1 MLVTTAVRK
10 IAISVPEGVLREV
23 DRAARARGMTR
34 SGFIS
39 SALARIARARRD
51 AEITRRID
59 EILADPEIPR
69 DQVET
74 ARAFQRAR
82 SASGTEW

>member
-1 MLVTTAVRK
+1 MAVRK
-10 IAISVPEGVLREV
+10 IAISVPEEVLRQV
-23 DRAARARGMTR
+23 DQAAKARHMTR

-39 SALARIARARRD
+39 RALARIASTRRD

-59 EILADPEIPR
+59 ELMAEPEVAAE
-69 DQVET
+69 QVET

-82 SASGTEW
+82 SRRGTEW